1 MIIESLEESAHCWLL
16 KCYIGFFHKE
26 IKFDQHL
33 ANKNIFSS
41 FINLHN
47 LALYLFRFI
56 WKFHFCWSW
65 WCGSIAAIMNN
76 FLQYDHSISIGDST
90 KFINHMRTISSI
102 ETTFH
107 VSAHCIYVYIIRKL
121 KMSMKIYI
129 LLIQNWHNV
138 EGIFYLVGEYRVVAT
153 KSIRQS
159 NKQGNRG
166 ADGLYW

>member
-33 ANKNIFSS
+33 ANINIFSS

-47 LALYLFRFI
+47 PALYLFRFI
-56 WKFHFCWSW
+56 WKFHFCWS

-102 ETTFH
+102 ETTFC
-107 VSAHCIYVYIIRKL
+107 VSAHCICVDIIKKTKTLQKFWHRKSDYTKL
-121 KMSMKIYI
+121 EKCGRNI
-129 LLIQNWHNV
+129 L
-138 EGIFYLVGEYRVVAT
+138 FCRRV
-153 KSIRQS
+153 
-159 NKQGNRG
+159 
-166 ADGLYW
+166 